1 MLVQFYTNLN
11 DDMTVSYLKDV
22 SLLILLVTAVRVV
35 NTEIHLQAE
44 QQSSFLLFAF
54 NHQNYSIYNT
64 YQYLY

>member
-35 NTEIHLQAE
+35 NTEIQLQAE
-44 QQSSFLLFAF
+44 QQS
-54 NHQNYSIYNT
+54 IY
-64 YQYLY
+64 LPFICI